1 MSKIDAIIEFIND
14 ELLDEPEDI
23 VKDTS
28 LFQDR
33 ILDSL
38 NLVML
43 IGFLEEKFGIKIK
56 TSEVSIEN
64 LDTVA
69 KMITFIDKKTN

>member
-1 MSKIDAIIEFIND
+1 MNKAEEIITFIND

-23 VKDTS
+23 GKGTS

-43 IGFLEEKFGIKIK
+43 ISFLEKTYSIKVK

-69 KMITFIDKKTN
+69 KMITFIEKKTN

>member
-1 MSKIDAIIEFIND
+1 MNKVEEIITFIND
-14 ELLDEPEDI
+14 ELLDEPEDFD
-23 VKDTS
+23 KDTS

-43 IGFLEEKFGIKIK
+43 IGFLEEKFAIKIK

-69 KMITFIDKKTN
+69 QMITFIEKKTN

>member
-1 MSKIDAIIEFIND
+1 MNNAEEIITFIND

-23 VKDTS
+23 GIDTS
-28 LFQDR
+28 LFEDR

-43 IGFLEEKFGIKIK
+43 IGFLEEKYAIKIK

-64 LDTVA
+64 LDSVS
-69 KMITFIDKKTN
+69 KMISFINKKNN

>member
-1 MSKIDAIIEFIND
+1 MNKAEEIITFIND

-23 VKDTS
+23 GKDTS

-43 IGFLEEKFGIKIK
+43 IGFLEEKFAIKIK
-56 TSEVSIEN
+56 TAEVSIEN

-69 KMITFIDKKTN
+69 KMITLIEKKTN

>member
-1 MSKIDAIIEFIND
+1 MNKAEEIITFIND

-23 VKDTS
+23 GKDTS

-43 IGFLEEKFGIKIK
+43 IGFLEEKFRIKIK
-56 TSEVSIEN
+56 TSEVSIEH

-69 KMITFIDKKTN
+69 KMITFIEKKTN

>member
-1 MSKIDAIIEFIND
+1 MTNAEEIILFIND

-23 VKDTS
+23 GEETS

-43 IGFLEEKFGIKIK
+43 IGFLEEKFEIKIK
-56 TSEVSIEN
+56 TSEVSIDN

-69 KMITFIDKKTN
+69 KMIAFIKKKIN